1 MNLDKLEKDIN
12 NFWDTNIIPTLTE
25 YIKIPNKSPAFD
37 PNWKKNGHMND
48 VLNLAK
54 KWVEKF
60 QPEGSTIH
68 IDEGGDRTPML
79 IVEIPGE
86 REGNVLMYGHL
97 DKQPEMEGW
106 KDGLG
111 PWLPVFSD
119 DKLYGRGGA
128 DDGYALFA
136 SIGSILSLKEQ
147 GVKLPRIVILIEFC
161 EESGSPDLPHYMNQF
176 DNVIGNVDLVIC
188 LDSGA
193 GNYEQ
198 FWSTVSLRGMI
209 SCNLKVDVLNEGVH
223 SGNASG
229 MVPSSFRLIRQL
241 ISRLEDEITGEI
253 IIPELHTDIPKHRH
267 GEAEKMASTLNGDC
281 GSFPWHNATSPMT
294 NNSVDGLIGRTWK
307 PTLSVVG
314 SDGIPSIQ
322 NGGNVLRPYTE
333 LKLSFRLPPTVDCNT
348 AMNAIDKTLK
358 ENPPNNAS
366 VSVDW
371 DEPANGWNA
380 PKLSDWLES
389 AIEEASES
397 FYHKP
402 AMAMGEGGT
411 IPFMAMLGE
420 QFPAAQFVVTGVLG
434 PNSNAHGPNEF
445 IHIPFAKKLSASVAF
460 ILDRFPSRA

>member
-1 MNLDKLEKDIN
+1 MKIDTLEKDIN
-12 NFWDTNIIPTLTE
+12 DFWDVNILPTLTD

-37 PNWKKNGHMND
+37 PDWKQNGYMHD
-48 VLNLAK
+48 VLELAK

-60 QPEGSTIH
+60 QPEGSIIH
-68 IDEGGDRTPML
+68 IDEGGDKTPMI

-86 REGNVLMYGHL
+86 REGNILMYGHL

-106 KDGLG
+106 KDDLG
-111 PWLPVFSD
+111 PWTPVFRD
-119 DKLYGRGGA
+119 NRLYGRGGA

-136 SIGSILSLKEQ
+136 SLGSILSLKNQ
-147 GVKLPRIVILIEFC
+147 GAKLPRIVVLIEFC
-161 EESGSPDLPHYMNQF
+161 EESGSPDLPYYMDKF
-176 DNVIGNVDLVIC
+176 AEIIGDVDLVIC

-193 GNYEQ
+193 GNYDQ

-209 SCNLKVDVLNEGVH
+209 SCNLKVEVLNEGGH

-241 ISRLEDEITGEI
+241 ISRLEDEVSGEI
-253 IIPELHTDIPKHRH
+253 LIPELHADIPNHRYA
-267 GEAEKMASTLNGDC
+267 EAEKMASALNGDF

-294 NNSVDGLIGRTWK
+294 KNSIDGLIGRTWK

-314 SDGIPSIQ
+314 SGGIPSIQ

-333 LKLSFRLPPTVDCNT
+333 LKLSFRLPPTVNCNI
-348 AMNAIDKTLK
+348 AMDAVDKVL
-358 ENPPNNAS
+358 NNDPPNNAS
-366 VSVDW
+366 VTIDW

-380 PKLSDWLES
+380 PKLSEWLEN
-389 AIEEASES
+389 AIEDASQS
-397 FYHKP
+397 FYSKA

-445 IHIPFAKKLSASVAF
+445 IHIPFAKKLSASIAF
-460 ILDRFPSRA
+460 ILNRYPS

>member
-1 MNLDKLEKDIN
+1 MKIDKLEKDIED
-12 NFWDTNIIPTLTE
+12 FWDANILPTLTD

-37 PNWKKNGHMND
+37 PDWKQNGHMD
-48 VLNLAK
+48 AVLALAK
-54 KWVEKF
+54 KWIEKF
-60 QPEGSTIH
+60 QPDGSTVH
-68 IDEGGDRTPML
+68 IEEGEDKTPM
-79 IVEIPGE
+79 IIIEIPGE
-86 REGNVLMYGHL
+86 RDGNILMYGHL

-111 PWLPVFSD
+111 PWNPVYLD

-136 SIGSILSLKEQ
+136 SLGSILSLKTQ
-147 GVKLPRIVILIEFC
+147 GVKLPRIVILIEFS
-161 EESGSPDLPHYMNQF
+161 EESGSPDLPYYMDHF
-176 DNVIGNVDLVIC
+176 KDTIGNVDLVIC

-209 SCNLKVDVLNEGVH
+209 SCNLKVEVLSEGVH

-241 ISRLEDEITGEI
+241 ISRLEDESTGEI
-253 IIPELHTDIPKHRH
+253 LVPELHCDIPDHRYA
-267 GEAEKMASTLNGDC
+267 EADKMASALNGDF
-281 GSFPWHNATSPMT
+281 GSFPWHGTTSPMT
-294 NNSVDGLIGRTWK
+294 KNSLDGLIGRTWK

-322 NGGNVLRPYTE
+322 NGGNVLRPYTK
-333 LKLSFRLPPTVDCNT
+333 LKLSFRLPPTVNCNI
-348 AMNAIDKTLK
+348 AMNTVDKVLRK
-358 ENPPNNAS
+358 NPPNHAS
-366 VSVDW
+366 VSIDW

-380 PKLSDWLES
+380 PKLSKWLED
-389 AIEEASES
+389 AIEEASQS
-397 FYHKP
+397 FYNKP

-445 IHIPFAKKLSASVAF
+445 IHIPFAKKLSASIAF
-460 ILDRFPSRA
+460 ILDRYPS

>member
-1 MNLDKLEKDIN
+1 MKIDTLEKDIN
-12 NFWDTNIIPTLTE
+12 DFWDVNILPTLTD

-37 PNWKKNGHMND
+37 PDWKQNGYMHD
-48 VLNLAK
+48 VLELAK

-60 QPEGSTIH
+60 QPEGSIIH
-68 IDEGGDRTPML
+68 IDEGGDKTPMI

-86 REGNVLMYGHL
+86 REGNILMYGHL

-106 KDGLG
+106 KDDLG
-111 PWLPVFSD
+111 PWTPVFRD
-119 DKLYGRGGA
+119 NRLYGRGGA

-136 SIGSILSLKEQ
+136 SLGSILSLKNQ
-147 GVKLPRIVILIEFC
+147 GAKLPRIVVLIEFC
-161 EESGSPDLPHYMNQF
+161 EESGSPDLPYYMDKF
-176 DNVIGNVDLVIC
+176 AETIGDVDLVIC

-193 GNYEQ
+193 GNYDQ

-209 SCNLKVDVLNEGVH
+209 SCNLKVEVLNEGVH

-241 ISRLEDEITGEI
+241 ISRLEDEVSGEI
-253 IIPELHTDIPKHRH
+253 LIPELHADIPNHRYA
-267 GEAEKMASTLNGDC
+267 EAEKMASALNGDF

-294 NNSVDGLIGRTWK
+294 KNTVDGLIGRTWK

-314 SDGIPSIQ
+314 SGGIPSIQ

-333 LKLSFRLPPTVDCNT
+333 LKLSFRLPPTVNCNI
-348 AMNAIDKTLK
+348 AMDAVDKVL
-358 ENPPNNAS
+358 NNDPPNNAS
-366 VSVDW
+366 VTIDW

-380 PKLSDWLES
+380 PKLSEWLEN
-389 AIEEASES
+389 AIEDASQS
-397 FYHKP
+397 FYNKA

-445 IHIPFAKKLSASVAF
+445 IHIPFAKKLSASIAF
-460 ILDRFPSRA
+460 ILNRYPS

>member
-1 MNLDKLEKDIN
+1 MKIDKLEKDIED
-12 NFWDTNIIPTLTE
+12 FWDANILPTLTD

-37 PNWKKNGHMND
+37 PDWKQNGHMD
-48 VLNLAK
+48 AVLALAK
-54 KWVEKF
+54 KWIEKF
-60 QPEGSTIH
+60 QPDGSTVH
-68 IDEGGDRTPML
+68 IEEGEDKTPM
-79 IVEIPGE
+79 IIIEIPGE
-86 REGNVLMYGHL
+86 RDGNILMYGHL

-106 KDGLG
+106 KTGLG
-111 PWLPVFSD
+111 PWNPVYLD

-136 SIGSILSLKEQ
+136 SLGSILSLKTQ
-147 GVKLPRIVILIEFC
+147 GVKLPRIVILIEFS
-161 EESGSPDLPHYMNQF
+161 EESGSPDLPYYMDHF
-176 DNVIGNVDLVIC
+176 KDTIGNVDLVIC

-209 SCNLKVDVLNEGVH
+209 SCNLKVEVLSEGVH

-241 ISRLEDEITGEI
+241 ISRLEDESTGEI
-253 IIPELHTDIPKHRH
+253 LVPELHCDIPDHRYA
-267 GEAEKMASTLNGDC
+267 EADKMASALNGDF
-281 GSFPWHNATSPMT
+281 GSFPWHDTTSPMT
-294 NNSVDGLIGRTWK
+294 KNSLDGLIGRTWK

-322 NGGNVLRPYTE
+322 NGGNVLRPYTK
-333 LKLSFRLPPTVDCNT
+333 LKLSFRLPPTVNCNI
-348 AMNAIDKTLK
+348 AMNTVDKVLRK
-358 ENPPNNAS
+358 NPPNHAS
-366 VSVDW
+366 VSIDW

-380 PKLSDWLES
+380 PKLSKWLED
-389 AIEEASES
+389 AIEEASQS

-445 IHIPFAKKLSASVAF
+445 IHIPFAKKLSASIAF
-460 ILDRFPSRA
+460 ILDRYPS

>member
-1 MNLDKLEKDIN
+1 MKIDKLEKDIED
-12 NFWDTNIIPTLTE
+12 FWDANILPTLTD

-37 PNWKKNGHMND
+37 PDWKQNGHMD
-48 VLNLAK
+48 AVLALAK
-54 KWVEKF
+54 KWIEKF
-60 QPEGSTIH
+60 QPDGSTVH
-68 IDEGGDRTPML
+68 IEEGEDKTPM
-79 IVEIPGE
+79 IIIEIPGE
-86 REGNVLMYGHL
+86 RDGNILMYGHL

-106 KDGLG
+106 KAGLG
-111 PWLPVFSD
+111 PWTPVYLD

-136 SIGSILSLKEQ
+136 SLGSILSLKTQ
-147 GVKLPRIVILIEFC
+147 GVKLPRIVILIEFS
-161 EESGSPDLPHYMNQF
+161 EESGSPDLPYYMDHF
-176 DNVIGNVDLVIC
+176 KDTIGNVDLVIC

-209 SCNLKVDVLNEGVH
+209 SCNLKVEVLSEGVH

-241 ISRLEDEITGEI
+241 ISRLEDESTGEI
-253 IIPELHTDIPKHRH
+253 LVPELHCDIPDHRYA
-267 GEAEKMASTLNGDC
+267 EADKMASALNGDF
-281 GSFPWHNATSPMT
+281 GSFPWHDTTSPMT
-294 NNSVDGLIGRTWK
+294 KNSLDGLIGRTWK

-322 NGGNVLRPYTE
+322 NGGNVLRPYTK
-333 LKLSFRLPPTVDCNT
+333 LKLSFRLPPTVNCNI
-348 AMNAIDKTLK
+348 AMNTVDKVLRK
-358 ENPPNNAS
+358 NPPNHAS
-366 VSVDW
+366 VSIDW

-380 PKLSDWLES
+380 PKLSKWLED
-389 AIEEASES
+389 AIEEASQS
-397 FYHKP
+397 FYNKP

-445 IHIPFAKKLSASVAF
+445 IHIPFAKKLSASIAF
-460 ILDRFPSRA
+460 ILDRYPS

>member
-1 MNLDKLEKDIN
+1 MKIDTLEKDIN
-12 NFWDTNIIPTLTE
+12 DFWDVNILPTLTE

-37 PNWKKNGHMND
+37 PDWKQNGYMHD
-48 VLNLAK
+48 VLELAK

-60 QPEGSTIH
+60 QPEGSIIH
-68 IDEGGDRTPML
+68 IDEGDDKTPMI

-86 REGNVLMYGHL
+86 REGNILMYGHL

-106 KDGLG
+106 KDDLG
-111 PWLPVFSD
+111 PWTPVFRD
-119 DKLYGRGGA
+119 NRLYGRGGA

-136 SIGSILSLKEQ
+136 SLGSILSLKNQ
-147 GVKLPRIVILIEFC
+147 GAKLPRIVVLIEFC
-161 EESGSPDLPHYMNQF
+161 EESGSPDLPYYMDKF
-176 DNVIGNVDLVIC
+176 AETIGDVDLVIC

-193 GNYEQ
+193 GNYDQ

-209 SCNLKVDVLNEGVH
+209 SCNLKVEVLNEGVH

-241 ISRLEDEITGEI
+241 ISRLEDEVSGEI
-253 IIPELHTDIPKHRH
+253 LIPELHADIPNHRYA
-267 GEAEKMASTLNGDC
+267 EAEKMASALNGDF

-294 NNSVDGLIGRTWK
+294 KNTVDGLIGRTWK

-314 SDGIPSIQ
+314 SGGIPSIQ

-333 LKLSFRLPPTVDCNT
+333 LKLSFRLPPTVNCNI
-348 AMNAIDKTLK
+348 AMDAVDKVL
-358 ENPPNNAS
+358 NNDPPNNAS
-366 VSVDW
+366 VTIDW

-380 PKLSDWLES
+380 PKLSEWLEN
-389 AIEEASES
+389 AIEDASQS
-397 FYHKP
+397 FYSKA

-445 IHIPFAKKLSASVAF
+445 IHIPFAKKLSASIAF
-460 ILDRFPSRA
+460 ILNRYPS

>member
-1 MNLDKLEKDIN
+1 MKIDKLEKDIED
-12 NFWDTNIIPTLTE
+12 FWDANILPTLTD

-37 PNWKKNGHMND
+37 PDWKQNGHMD
-48 VLNLAK
+48 AVLALAK
-54 KWVEKF
+54 KWIEKF
-60 QPEGSTIH
+60 QPDGSTVH
-68 IDEGGDRTPML
+68 IEEGEDKTPM
-79 IVEIPGE
+79 IIIEIPGE
-86 REGNVLMYGHL
+86 RDGNILMYGHL

-106 KDGLG
+106 KAGLG
-111 PWLPVFSD
+111 PWTPVYLD

-136 SIGSILSLKEQ
+136 SLGSILSLKTQ
-147 GVKLPRIVILIEFC
+147 GVKLPRIVILIEFS
-161 EESGSPDLPHYMNQF
+161 EESGSPDLPYYMDHF
-176 DNVIGNVDLVIC
+176 KDTIGNVDLVIC

-209 SCNLKVDVLNEGVH
+209 SCNLKVEVLSEGVH

-241 ISRLEDEITGEI
+241 ISRLEDESTGEI
-253 IIPELHTDIPKHRH
+253 LVPELHCDIPDHRYA
-267 GEAEKMASTLNGDC
+267 EADKMASALNGDF
-281 GSFPWHNATSPMT
+281 GSFPWHDTTSPMT
-294 NNSVDGLIGRTWK
+294 KNSLDGLIGRTWK

-322 NGGNVLRPYTE
+322 DGGNVLRPYTK
-333 LKLSFRLPPTVDCNT
+333 LKLSFRLPPTVNCNI
-348 AMNAIDKTLK
+348 AMNTVDKVLRK
-358 ENPPNNAS
+358 NPPNHAS
-366 VSVDW
+366 VSIDW

-380 PKLSDWLES
+380 PKLSKWLED
-389 AIEEASES
+389 AIEEASQS
-397 FYHKP
+397 FYNKP

-445 IHIPFAKKLSASVAF
+445 IHIPFAKKLSASIAF
-460 ILDRFPSRA
+460 ILDRYPS

>member
-1 MNLDKLEKDIN
+1 MKIDKLEKDIED
-12 NFWDTNIIPTLTE
+12 FWDANILPTLTD

-37 PNWKKNGHMND
+37 PDWKQNGHMD
-48 VLNLAK
+48 AVLALAK
-54 KWVEKF
+54 KWIEKF
-60 QPEGSTIH
+60 QPDGSTVH
-68 IDEGGDRTPML
+68 IEEGEDKTPM
-79 IVEIPGE
+79 IIIEIPGE
-86 REGNVLMYGHL
+86 RDGNILMYGHL

-106 KDGLG
+106 KAGLG
-111 PWLPVFSD
+111 PWTPVYLD

-136 SIGSILSLKEQ
+136 SLGSILSLKTQ
-147 GVKLPRIVILIEFC
+147 GVKLPRIVILIEFS
-161 EESGSPDLPHYMNQF
+161 EESGSPDLPYYMDHF
-176 DNVIGNVDLVIC
+176 KDTIGNVDLVIC

-209 SCNLKVDVLNEGVH
+209 SCNLKVEVLSEGVH

-241 ISRLEDEITGEI
+241 ISRLEDESTGEI
-253 IIPELHTDIPKHRH
+253 LVPELHCDIPDHRYA
-267 GEAEKMASTLNGDC
+267 EADKMASALNGDF
-281 GSFPWHNATSPMT
+281 GSFPWHDTTSPMT
-294 NNSVDGLIGRTWK
+294 KNSLDGLIGRTWK

-322 NGGNVLRPYTE
+322 NGGNVLRPYTK
-333 LKLSFRLPPTVDCNT
+333 LKLSFRLPPTVNCNI
-348 AMNAIDKTLK
+348 AMNTVDKVLRK
-358 ENPPNNAS
+358 NPPNHAS
-366 VSVDW
+366 VSIDW

-380 PKLSDWLES
+380 PKLSKWLED
-389 AIEEASES
+389 AIEEASQS

-445 IHIPFAKKLSASVAF
+445 IHIPFAKKLSASIAF
-460 ILDRFPSRA
+460 ILDRYPS